1 MKNNQLVS
9 SIFTR
14 DDKGFSQVSLTV
26 NYFKQIVGF
35 DKKENPNLLPYE
47 TAAGRNSKGEKIG
60 VRIFNIDGVKVYTSW
75 DKENK
80 KYVSK
85 TSGEVTVGGTPTAHA
100 EEPVIADPQAE
111 VEEPDDN
118 LPF

>member
-80 KYVSK
+80 KLCPIYMA
-85 TSGEVTVGGTPTAHA
+85 TADA
-100 EEPVIADPQAE
+100 EANLKDTA
-111 VEEPDDN
+111 
-118 LPF
+118 LPFVFDTTIA